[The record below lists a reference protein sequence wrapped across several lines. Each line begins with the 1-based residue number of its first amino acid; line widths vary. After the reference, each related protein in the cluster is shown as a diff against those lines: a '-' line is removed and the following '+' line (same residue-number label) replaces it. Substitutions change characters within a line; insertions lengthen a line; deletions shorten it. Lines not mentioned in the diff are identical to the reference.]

1 MDQAGANSA
10 GLFLSSSLISIRD
23 VRLPMSHEYQYPYQV
38 SQPIIFKRGTSL
50 VAPVLLWLMD
60 ALPAVLAGVMFYP
73 LCRLFGVDYDKPF
86 VVLSILAA
94 MATLAVL
101 PPHNQSHQIV
111 SSRLELSTNLLL
123 RWAVLVAVLLALGY
137 VTKYSETYSRRVI
150 VTWVLVTPVLVVGL
164 TLLLQTITRA
174 LLMDATHARRA
185 IIVGCTQASM
195 ELTRRLAQHHELG
208 MTVAGFFDDRGSDRL
223 GCAKHAQLLGTFG
236 DVASFVKSRNIDVI
250 FIAIP
255 PGQVSR
261 MRDLVHELG
270 DTTASIY
277 YVPDITGFDVIQQ
290 RTSEILG
297 LPVVA
302 MCETPFHGYRGLVKR
317 LLDVVIASIGIVVI
331 SPLLLAIA
339 IAVRRSSPGPVLFR
353 QRRYGLDGR
362 EIDVYK
368 FRTMTVCENG
378 SHVSQARRHDRR
390 VTPVGRVLRRW
401 SLDELPQLINV
412 LQGTMSLVG
421 PRPHAVAHNE
431 EYRKLIKRYMVRHK
445 VLPGITGLAQV
456 RGCRGETARVE
467 DMERRVLFDLEYMR
481 TWSPLLDLQILLAT
495 VVTVIK
501 TDRAY

>member
-1 MDQAGANSA
+1 VNSP
-10 GLFLSSSLISIRD
+10 F
-23 VRLPMSHEYQYPYQV
+23 EYQNQV

-73 LCRLFGVDYDKPF
+73 LTRVYDVDFDRPF
-86 VVLSILAA
+86 LVLSILAA
-94 MATLAVL
+94 TFTLAVL
-101 PPHNQSHQIV
+101 PSNTTSQVV
-111 SSRLELSTNLLL
+111 SGRIELATNLLW
-123 RWAVLVAVLLALGY
+123 RWAVLVACLLALGY
-137 VTKYSETYSRRVI
+137 VTKFSEEYSRRVV
-150 VTWVLVTPVLVVGL
+150 VTWVLVTPVLLVI
-164 TLLLQTITRA
+164 LQLALQSITRA
-174 LLMDATHARRA
+174 LLTDAAHARRA
-185 IIVGCTQASM
+185 IIVGCTVASQ
-195 ELTRRLAQHHELG
+195 ELARRLSRHTELG
-208 MTVAGFFDDRGSDRL
+208 MSVAGFFDDRGSDRL
-223 GCAKHAQLLGTFG
+223 QCAQYAQLLGRFG
-236 DVASFVKSRNIDVI
+236 DVPDFVKSRNIDVI

-255 PGQVSR
+255 PGQVAR
-261 MRDLVHELG
+261 MRELVSELG

-277 YVPDITGFDVIQQ
+277 YVPDVSGFDMIQQ

-297 LPVVA
+297 FPVVA

-317 LLDVVIASIGIVVI
+317 LMDVSIASLALVLLA
-331 SPLLLAIA
+331 PLLLGIA
-339 IAVRRSSPGPVLFR
+339 WAVKRSSPGPVLFR

-362 EIDVYK
+362 EIQVYK
-368 FRTMTVCENG
+368 FRTMTVCEDG
-378 SHVSQARRHDRR
+378 VRVTQASRTDAR
-390 VTPVGRVLRRW
+390 VTPIGRHLRRW

-467 DMERRVLFDLEYMR
+467 DMEARVVFDLEYMR
-481 TWSPLLDLQILLAT
+481 NWSPLLDLQILVAT
-495 VVTVIK
+495 AFAVIR

>member
-1 MDQAGANSA
+1 
-10 GLFLSSSLISIRD
+10 
-23 VRLPMSHEYQYPYQV
+23 MSTEYQSQV

-73 LCRLFGVDYDKPF
+73 LTRIYEVEYDRPF
-86 VVLSILAA
+86 LVLSILAA
-94 MATLAVL
+94 VLTLALL
-101 PPHNQSHQIV
+101 PRSNPASQVIA
-111 SSRLELSTNLLL
+111 RRIDLATNLLW
-123 RWAVLVAVLLALGY
+123 RWAVLVACLLALGY
-137 VTKYSETYSRRVI
+137 VTKFSEQYSRRVV
-150 VTWVLVTPVLVVGL
+150 VTWVLLTPVLLVL
-164 TLLLQTITRA
+164 LQLLLQSITRA
-174 LLMDATHARRA
+174 MLMDITHARRA
-185 IIVGCTQASM
+185 VIVGCTAASQ
-195 ELTRRLAQHHELG
+195 ELARRLSLHTELG
-208 MTVAGFFDDRGSDRL
+208 IAVAGFFDDRGSDRL
-223 GCAKHAQLLGTFG
+223 GCSAHTQLLGRFA
-236 DVASFVKSRNIDVI
+236 DVQAFVNRRNIDMI

-255 PGQVSR
+255 PGQVAR

-277 YVPDITGFDVIQQ
+277 FVPDVSGFDMIQQ

-297 LPVVA
+297 FPVVA

-317 LLDVVIASIGIVVI
+317 LMDVTLALAGIVLLL
-331 SPLLLAIA
+331 PLLLGIA
-339 IAVRRSSPGPVLFR
+339 WGVRRSSPGPILFR

-362 EIDVYK
+362 EIQVFK
-368 FRTMTVCENG
+368 FRTMTVCEDG
-378 SHVSQARRHDRR
+378 SRVTQAQRRDER
-390 VTPVGRVLRRW
+390 VTPFGRHLRRW
-401 SLDELPQLINV
+401 SLDELPQLLNV

-467 DMERRVLFDLEYMR
+467 DMERRVVFDLEYMR
-481 TWSPLLDLQILLAT
+481 NWSPLLDLQILVAT
-495 VVTVIK
+495 VFAVIR